1 MGSWL
6 ETKGAAMKILCAV
19 DGSEFSR
26 WAIEAV
32 GAFGR
37 SALSSVTLLHVAD
50 TRHLKPIGAPHVATY
65 RGAKAALEKSGED
78 ILRRA
83 AGHAEVALS
92 QSALRPRTAVRTLML
107 RGSPAPTIAR
117 RAAQERSDLIV
128 LGTRGLSDIKGF
140 LLGSIARQVAALAS
154 CPVLVVKQPMNQLR
168 RVVLAV
174 DDSKH
179 SRKAAR
185 FLRAGLLPEDVNV
198 TIFSSVVSPLTE
210 LAGSYLSASDR
221 QVLVRPAV
229 ERAER
234 LVAGMREDFLKVG
247 YAVCTN
253 VQQNHVM
260 GHIMK
265 LAEDGLTDLLVV
277 GARGLT
283 NQERLQLGSVSES
296 LLRHAPCSIL
306 IVRGARA

>member
-1 MGSWL
+1 
-6 ETKGAAMKILCAV
+6 
-19 DGSEFSR
+19 
-26 WAIEAV
+26 
-32 GAFGR
+32 
-37 SALSSVTLLHVAD
+37 LLHVVD

-78 ILRRA
+78 ILRHA
-83 AGHAEVALS
+83 AAHAEVALS
-92 QSALRPRTAVRTLML
+92 QSAMRPRTAVRTLL
-107 RGSPAPTIAR
+107 LHGSPASAIAR

-140 LLGSIARQVAALAS
+140 LLGSIARQVAALAA
-154 CPVLVVKQPMNQLR
+154 CPVLVVKQPMNRML

-185 FLRAGLLPEDVNV
+185 FLRSGILPEAVNV
-198 TIFSSVVSPLTE
+198 TIFSSVESPFTE
-210 LAGSYLSASDR
+210 LAGSYISESDR
-221 QVLVRPAV
+221 QALLRPAV
-229 ERAER
+229 ERAEE
-234 LVAGMREDFLKVG
+234 LVADMREDFIKEG
-247 YAVCTN
+247 YTIFTDI
-253 VQQNHVM
+253 QQNHVVD
-260 GHIMK
+260 HIMK
-265 LAEDGLTDLLVV
+265 LAQGGLADLLVV

>member
-1 MGSWL
+1 
-6 ETKGAAMKILCAV
+6 MKILCAV

-32 GAFGR
+32 GAFER

-92 QSALRPRTAVRTLML
+92 QSALRPGTAVRTLLL
-107 RGSPAPTIAR
+107 RGSPATTIAR
-117 RAAQERSDLIV
+117 RAAQERSDLVV
-128 LGTRGLSDIKGF
+128 LGTRGLSDVKGF

-210 LAGSYLSASDR
+210 LASSYLSESDR
-221 QVLVRPAV
+221 RALVRPAV

-234 LVAGMREDFLKVG
+234 LVAGMREDFLKEG
-247 YAVCTN
+247 YAVSTN

-260 GHIMK
+260 DHIMK
-265 LAEDGLTDLLVV
+265 LAQDDLTDLLVV
-277 GARGLT
+277 GARGLS

-296 LLRHAPCSIL
+296 LLRHAPCSML